1 MASGKA
7 MVNEVE
13 SKLRQNVA
21 LGQGGFGY
29 AKQSNE
35 TFTLRIFRSERKV
48 GTTFVFVDYFSEF
61 EKHHCGKGNPTHGG
75 ETAFTG
81 TKLQSCK
88 CAKSVGKKYES
99 VL

>member
-1 MASGKA
+1 
-7 MVNEVE
+7 MVNGVE
-13 SKLRQNVA
+13 SKPKQNVA

-75 ETAFTG
+75 ETGFTG
-81 TKLQSCK
+81 TNLQSCK
-88 CAKSVGKKYES
+88 CAKSVGKKI
-99 VL
+99 